1 VKLSFFH
8 IAIILL
14 LTACNKRPVEKPV
27 WVNTTDTVHLP
38 GAQLEFKTE
47 VKEWAATLLTAT
59 QPIQLFSKFSNGKLQ
74 VAMLHKSGITE
85 GPAEVCLFLDKQY
98 FYYPVHIL
106 NESLIAVINKEFRSP
121 KTVNPD
127 SGLHQQRIV
136 HSYDVYR
143 NILPAQ
149 SNHDYFFE
157 EEIAL
162 APKAGVYR
170 GVKNEA
176 LSSYYVQP
184 GSCTS
189 IPVKAV
195 YKKEISG
202 FYVTAGPLKDNAN
215 NIVADGTLVAFIYS
229 GETQSFRMEASL
241 LNGFANVIIPAVST
255 KQYTLKAMVNE
266 TSSNQIKL
274 IP

>member
-1 VKLSFFH
+1 VRLSFFH

-27 WVNTTDTVHLP
+27 WVNSTDTVHLP
-38 GAQLEFKTE
+38 GTELEFKTE
-47 VKEWAATLLTAT
+47 AKEWVATLLTAT
-59 QPIQLFSKFSNGKLQ
+59 QPIQLVTKFSNGKLQ
-74 VAMLHKSGITE
+74 VTMLHKSGITE
-85 GPAEVCLFLDKQY
+85 GPAEICLLLGKQY
-98 FYYPVHIL
+98 FYYPVLIL
-106 NESLIAVINKEFRSP
+106 NEAPIAFINKEFRSP

-143 NILPAQ
+143 NILLAQ
-149 SNHDYFFE
+149 PNHDYFFE

-162 APKAGVYR
+162 TPKAGVYR

-189 IPVKAV
+189 IPVKAF

-202 FYVTAGPLKDNAN
+202 YYVTAGPLKDKAN
-215 NIVADGTLVAFIYS
+215 NTVADGTLVAFIYTD
-229 GETQSFRMEASL
+229 EAQRYRMEASL
-241 LNGFANVIIPAVST
+241 LNGFANVVIPAAST
-255 KQYTLKAMVNE
+255 KHYTLKATVNE
-266 TSSNQIKL
+266 TSSDQINL